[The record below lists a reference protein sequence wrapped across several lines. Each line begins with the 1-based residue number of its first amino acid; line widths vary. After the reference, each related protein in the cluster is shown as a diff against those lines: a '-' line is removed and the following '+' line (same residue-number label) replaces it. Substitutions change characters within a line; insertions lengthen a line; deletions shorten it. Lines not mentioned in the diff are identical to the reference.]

1 MADSSSQDEINR
13 IFSIWKR
20 IYKTAIFHNIA
31 MYDLTLKVTVPKS
44 NKVTIARSTV
54 VTKETLIEISDLI
67 IQRINNDDSALI
79 YCALWIMYYTGM
91 RPSEVYALEW
101 KNIDRINKT
110 IFVCQAIGSTKSK
123 KNTIVKTKTQ
133 SSIRTIPYP
142 DELEEIF
149 DMLES
154 DTYLFKRKNGEFLN
168 GNYVSNILR
177 RLSKGK
183 LRTYMLRH
191 QFSTDLLTNNVD
203 IRTVQELMGHTSGSM
218 SLEYARSNPELMK
231 KAIKNR

>member
-1 MADSSSQDEINR
+1 MQLALYRRFRPKTFDE
-13 IFSIWKR
+13 
-20 IYKTAIFHNIA
+20 A
-31 MYDLTLKVTVPKS
+31 KVVAK
-44 NKVTIARSTV
+44 
-54 VTKETLIEISDLI
+54 
-67 IQRINNDDSALI
+67 
-79 YCALWIMYYTGM
+79 
-91 RPSEVYALEW
+91 
-101 KNIDRINKT
+101 
-110 IFVCQAIGSTKSK
+110 
-123 KNTIVKTKTQ
+123 
-133 SSIRTIPYP
+133 
-142 DELEEIF
+142 
-149 DMLES
+149 
-154 DTYLFKRKNGEFLN
+154 EFLN